1 MPPASRARRLASK
14 KRGAEPC
21 NGLAAFASLGAAQ
34 TAISARS
41 APVSPGPSRVPSLVD
56 AVREFVERDVRPT
69 ASALEHADRYP
80 RDRVERMARM
90 GLSAALSPAHYGS
103 LGPDSTAPVRSIEQL
118 SRRCIA
124 LPRAS
129 HRST

>member
-1 MPPASRARRLASK
+1 MPPAYRARRPASK

-21 NGLAAFASLGAAQ
+21 NGLAAFASLVAAQ

-41 APVSPGPSRVPSLVD
+41 APVSPGPSRVPALVD

-80 RDRVERMARM
+80 RDLVERMARM
-90 GLSAALSPAHYGS
+90 GLFAPLVPAQSCRLPLHFTPYSP
-103 LGPDSTAPVRSIEQL
+103 T
-118 SRRCIA
+118 
-124 LPRAS
+124 
-129 HRST
+129 